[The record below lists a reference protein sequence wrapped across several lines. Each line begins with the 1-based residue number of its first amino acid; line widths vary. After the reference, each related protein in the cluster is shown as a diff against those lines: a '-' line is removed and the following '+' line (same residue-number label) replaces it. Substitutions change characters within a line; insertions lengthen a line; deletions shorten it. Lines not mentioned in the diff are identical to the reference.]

1 MGTGPQPGEGALRLK
16 LDMAHVGHDEMARPE
31 SQMTLS
37 LWHSWCLPYV
47 LVLLER
53 EKPEDSERKGSMRKG
68 SPLVVLILSLSVLS
82 KPQRVRSTWGLETRA
97 GSTRQRV
104 GRAS

>member
-1 MGTGPQPGEGALRLK
+1 MVADACEQPCPHLGDSGL
-16 LDMAHVGHDEMARPE
+16 
-31 SQMTLS
+31 LS
-37 LWHSWCLPYV
+37 DTNDLIPL
-47 LVLLER
+47 LFVLLRRRRTLE
-53 EKPEDSERKGSMRKG
+53 EKE
-68 SPLVVLILSLSVLS
+68 LSSFNHCKNALKRHRAKRVGFLS

>member
-1 MGTGPQPGEGALRLK
+1 MLGPPQLGV
-16 LDMAHVGHDEMARPE
+16 VGDGNT
-31 SQMTLS
+31 TLGRS
-37 LWHSWCLPYV
+37 LSFS
-47 LVLLER
+47 LVL
-53 EKPEDSERKGSMRKG
+53 ERKGLPTSACAVPPPWGGVRVHG
-68 SPLVVLILSLSVLS
+68 GFLLLPGGGGLPLDCRTKRVGVLS